1 MTSDDLLASDP
12 SSARARRRGLDRQR
26 ELTILAVD
34 LVGSTPIA
42 EQLDPERWRD
52 IILAYH
58 DICDQAIARFGGSV
72 GNRAGD
78 GLMAHFGLPTPHED
92 DVRRATLAGL
102 ALMEGFGT
110 LSRRVEAADGV
121 RLEAR
126 VGVHTGPVVIT
137 QIGEQREIV
146 GSTANV
152 ASRVESV
159 AEPGSVAISDVVRAR
174 LTDEFEID
182 EGREAELR
190 GVSQRV
196 TIHTVLAHT
205 PRGPGR
211 PPLTPL
217 VGRAAQRDALMGLW
231 ERIAAG
237 DATAPRAAM
246 IVGEAGLGKSRL
258 AEQIANSIIRTGAR
272 RISIEHRAYDSSV
285 PLHGFAA
292 ALAGMLAHTEP
303 GEHFDELVAQ
313 LSEIGADD
321 VAPMLG
327 QLLDLGGHHLGD
339 DRPTPDGLRAQLMK
353 STRRWI
359 SCAAAGGLVLV
370 AEDLQWADPTTLEL
384 LGQLIARPP
393 DGLMVLTTARP
404 GVDVGW
410 PEQTVL
416 TVELGPLSEDEI
428 REWGT
433 ALGDTDRIDDER
445 WGEVV
450 SRSDGVPLYVDR
462 LLTLASRDDM
472 FWERAIPDG
481 LDQLLTAI
489 IETPGV
495 DLRKIGILATIGR
508 TFDLQFAATVLDEDD
523 QLLANELDALCEL
536 GVLDH
541 VLGRRD
547 AYSFHHAMIQTAAYE
562 HQITSDRRHAHAL
575 VAEAIDDPRT
585 TVRMESAQIAKH
597 LDLGDRPGDA
607 IPHYRRASYAAH
619 QLGCNDEARRLAE
632 RGIELLDALP
642 HDARRDREELRLQ
655 MHLGLCITAKEG
667 YGSQDALACHRRAHE
682 LLEATNDKAHVM
694 RVLTDLWSFYTIRG
708 DRDRA
713 FEVIAN
719 LRSATTAD
727 PFGSRMTD
735 QLEAHHLYAI
745 GEIEASRELYLRFID
760 GAGMPEAGQPSL
772 EFSVASDPLITA
784 YIQMGPISWLTGDY
798 DSAFEWLDKAIERS
812 RHLGGST
819 GAFSEGYTLTYQVWL
834 RILSG
839 RASEALEVANE
850 GIDFSRRKGLAM
862 WRGFLTVYQTICQAR
877 VEPNVDAEA
886 LLAMMIE
893 MQRAS
898 GVAAMSPYFMT
909 EHALLHDALGTPDEG
924 VRRLGAAIAVA
935 DANTEL
941 AYLPEIY
948 RHRARLR
955 RRAGDTAADAA
966 EDLLTAATIAMG
978 QGSTIFAVRA
988 LVDLIDLGEPDL
1000 YPGTVHEDLAELVGT
1015 ITTPDRYPEVGRARE
1030 ILVGHLGD
1038 HR

>member
-1 MTSDDLLASDP
+1 MAGDDLFATDP

-72 GNRAGD
+72 GSRAGD

-102 ALMEGFGT
+102 ALMEGFNA

-137 QIGEQREIV
+137 QIGDRREIV

-182 EGREAELR
+182 DGRAAELR
-190 GVSQRV
+190 GVSQHV

-205 PRGPGR
+205 ARGPGR
-211 PPLTPL
+211 SPLTPL
-217 VGRAAQRDALMGLW
+217 VGRTTQRDALIRLW
-231 ERIAAG
+231 ERIEAG
-237 DATAPRAAM
+237 DHSAPRAAM

-258 AEQIANSIIRTGAR
+258 AEQVANSIARTGAH

-292 ALAGMLAHTEP
+292 TLSGMVAHSEP
-303 GEHFDELVAQ
+303 GEDLDDLAAQ
-313 LSEIGADD
+313 LSEIGAEDA
-321 VAPMLG
+321 APALA
-327 QLLDLGGHHLGD
+327 QLLDLGAHHPGD
-339 DRPTPDGLRAQLMK
+339 DRPAPDRVHSQLMK
-353 STRRWI
+353 GARRWI
-359 SCAAAGGLVLV
+359 SCAASAGGLVLV
-370 AEDLQWADPTTLEL
+370 VEDLQWADPTTLEL
-384 LGQLIARPP
+384 LGQLISRPP
-393 DGLMVLTTARP
+393 QGLMVLATTRP
-404 GVDVGW
+404 GVGVSW
-410 PEQTVL
+410 PEHTVL
-416 TVELGPLSEDEI
+416 AVDLGPLSEDEI
-428 REWGT
+428 REWG
-433 ALGDTDRIDDER
+433 AAVGDADRIDDER

-450 SRSDGVPLYVDR
+450 TRSDGVPLYVDR

-508 TFDLQFAATVLDEDD
+508 TFDVEFAATVLHDDER
-523 QLLANELDALCEL
+523 LLADELDALCEL

-541 VLGRRD
+541 VLGHRD
-547 AYSFHHAMIQTAAYE
+547 AYSFHHSMVQTAAYE
-562 HQITSDRRHAHAL
+562 HQISSDRRHAHAL
-575 VAEAIDDPRT
+575 VAEAIDDPHT
-585 TVRMESAQIAKH
+585 TVRMESAQLAKH
-597 LDLGDRPGDA
+597 LDLGDRPA
-607 IPHYRRASYAAH
+607 AAVPHYRRASYAAH

-632 RGIELLDALP
+632 RGLELLDALP
-642 HDARRDREELRLQ
+642 PDAPRDREELRLQ

-667 YGSQDALACHRRAHE
+667 YGSADALACHQRAHE
-682 LLEATNDKAHVM
+682 LLEATNDKAHVI

-713 FEVIAN
+713 AEVIAN
-719 LRSATTAD
+719 LRSRTATD
-727 PFGSRMTD
+727 PFGSLMTD
-735 QLEAHHLYAI
+735 QLEALHLFAK
-745 GEIEASRELYLRFID
+745 GELEASRDLYLRFID
-760 GAGMPEAGQPSL
+760 GMGMPGAGEPSP

-784 YIQMGPISWLTGDY
+784 YIQMGPICWLTGDH
-798 DSAFEWLDKAIERS
+798 DAAFEWLDKAIDRS
-812 RHLGGST
+812 RNLGGSM
-819 GAFSEGYTLTYQVWL
+819 GAFSEAYTMTYQVWL
-834 RILSG
+834 RVISG
-839 RASEALEVANE
+839 RASEALEIATE
-850 GIDFSRRKGLAM
+850 GADFSRRKGLAM

-877 VEPNVDAEA
+877 IEPSVEAEP

-898 GVAAMSPYFMT
+898 GVASMSSYFMT
-909 EHALLHDALGTPDEG
+909 EHALLHDALGLPDEA

-941 AYLPEIY
+941 MYLPETY
-948 RHRARLR
+948 RLR
-955 RRAGDTAADAA
+955 AGLRGRAGDTVTDAA
-966 EDLLTAATIAMG
+966 EDLLDAATIAMK

-988 LVDLIDLGEPDL
+988 LVDLVDLGEPDL
-1000 YPGTVHEDLAELVGT
+1000 CPGTVLVDLAELVGT

-1030 ILVGHLGD
+1030 ILGGD
-1038 HR
+1038 R